1 MKLYG
6 IAGKGTGKVGSM
18 VYAISGGE
26 QIVRQYNPIVA
37 NPNTER
43 QVTQR
48 SKFKLMT
55 QLAAALAPALAFRKK
70 GLVSARNQFIAK
82 NMPFVTLEE
91 GVAQIENE
99 LIQLTPSNVPF
110 ELEFAQSAGQ
120 GTISVSVPE
129 SVGANVDRVAYF
141 SFDQDGE
148 GLLSL
153 VQAIVVE
160 GNPGDSSFAASM
172 SGGRVNTLV
181 LAYGIKDNSAAATI
195 QYENAKTSP
204 DMELSAAEIST
215 LFSSGSYTLTATAGA
230 IVAGS
235 GPE

>member
-43 QVTQR
+43 QVAQR

-55 QLAAALAPALAFRKK
+55 QLAAAMAPALAFRKL
-70 GLVSARNQFIAK
+70 GLVSARNQFIKK

-91 GVAQIENE
+91 GVAQIQNE
-99 LIQLTPSNVPF
+99 RIQLTPSNIPF
-110 ELEFAQSAGQ
+110 ELDFAASSAQ
-120 GTISVSVPE
+120 GSVSVAVPE
-129 SVGANVDRVAYF
+129 SVGATVDRVAYF
-141 SFDQDGE
+141 TFDQNSD

-160 GNPGDSSFAASM
+160 KNPDDNAFAASM
-172 SGGRVNTLV
+172 SGGCVNTLV

-195 QYENAKTSP
+195 QYENAMTST
-204 DMELSAAEIST
+204 DLQLTAAEIST

-230 IVAGS
+230 VVVGK
-235 GPE
+235 GQE

>member
-55 QLAAALAPALAFRKK
+55 QLAAALAPALAFRKQ

-82 NMPFVTLEE
+82 NMPFVTMNGE
-91 GVAQIENE
+91 VAEIQNEN
-99 LIQLTPSNVPF
+99 IQLTPSHIPF
-110 ELEFAQSAGQ
+110 GLVGVRSEGVGSIVA
-120 GTISVSVPE
+120 SVPE
-129 SVGANVDRVAYF
+129 SIGANLDRVAYF
-141 SFDQDGE
+141 IFKVGDA

-153 VQAIVVE
+153 VQSVVID
-160 GNPGDSSFAASM
+160 GGDDNSDF
-172 SGGRVNTLV
+172 NTTLSAGAGTALV
-181 LAYGIKDNSAAATI
+181 LAYGIKDNTSTATI
-195 QYENAKTSP
+195 QYENAYTSP
-204 DMELSAAEIST
+204 DMQLSAAEISA
-215 LFSSGSYTLTATAGA
+215 LFSSGNYTLTATAGA
-230 IVAGS
+230 IVQVTG
-235 GPE
+235 EQ

>member
-48 SKFKLMT
+48 TKFKLMT
-55 QLAAALAPALAFRKK
+55 QLAAALAPALAFRKQ

-82 NMPFVTLEE
+82 NMPLVTLEE
-91 GVAQIENE
+91 GVAQIQNE
-99 LIQLTPSNVPF
+99 HIQLTPSNIPF
-110 ELEFAQSAGQ
+110 GEVTAQAS
-120 GTISVSVPE
+120 GTNSVSVSVPE

-141 SFDQDGE
+141 VFDQDGE
-148 GLLSL
+148 GLLTL
-153 VQAIVVE
+153 VQAIVVDRVE
-160 GNPGDSSFAASM
+160 NDNTFNAVM
-172 SGGRVNTLV
+172 SKGANNALV

-195 QYENAKTSP
+195 QYENAFTSP

-215 LFSSGSYTLTATAGA
+215 LFSSGSYSLTATAGI
-230 IVAGS
+230 IVEDS
-235 GPE
+235 GDA

>member
-55 QLAAALAPALAFRKK
+55 QLAAALAPALAFRKQ

-82 NMPFVTLEE
+82 NMPLVTLEE
-91 GVAQIENE
+91 GVAQIQNE
-99 LIQLTPSNVPF
+99 KIQLTPSNVPF
-110 ELEFAQSAGQ
+110 GEVIAQAS
-120 GTISVSVPE
+120 GTNSVNVSVPE

-141 SFDQDGE
+141 VFAQDNN

-153 VQAIVVE
+153 VQAIVVDRVDDD
-160 GNPGDSSFAASM
+160 NTFSAAM
-172 SGGRVNTLV
+172 SKGATNALV

-195 QYENAKTSP
+195 QYENAYTSP
-204 DMELSAAEIST
+204 DMVLSAAEIST
-215 LFSSGSYTLTATAGA
+215 LFSSGSYSLTATAGV
-230 IVAGS
+230 IVTDS
-235 GPE
+235 GEA